1 MKGIIKH
8 LPNMIT
14 SLNLFSGCV
23 ACVFSFY
30 GDFTIATYFILLA
43 AVFDF
48 FDGFVARLLHAYSTI
63 GKELDSLADM
73 VSFGLA
79 PAVMLFSFLT
89 SINPYFAFIAFL
101 IPVFSALRLAK
112 FNVDTR
118 QTSSFIGLPTPAN
131 ALFWVFLI
139 SNIPADFVLWINPN
153 QYYYTLLITLV
164 LVAVSC
170 YMMIAELPMFAL
182 KFKNLSWG
190 DNKIRFVFLALCIVA
205 LILMQQRAFPAIIVL
220 YVFMSIL
227 NNFFSPKEEDL
238 TES

>member
-1 MKGIIKH
+1 MKSITRHI
-8 LPNMIT
+8 PNMIT

-23 ACVFSFY
+23 ACVFA
-30 GDFTIATYFILLA
+30 FTGQFTFATYFILLA

-48 FDGFVARLLHAYSTI
+48 LDGFVARLLKAYSVI

-79 PAVMLFSFLT
+79 PGVMLFSFL
-89 SINPYFAFIAFL
+89 SVINVYFAFVAFL

-118 QTSSFIGLPTPAN
+118 QTTSFIGLPTPAN

-139 SNIPADFVLWINPN
+139 SNIPPELILYLDPSK
-153 QYYYTLLITLV
+153 QYYVILISVV
-164 LVAVSC
+164 LIATSC

-182 KFKNLSWG
+182 KFKNFSWG
-190 DNKIRFVFLALCIVA
+190 DNKIRYIFLALCLISIV
-205 LILMQQRAFPAIIVL
+205 LFLQQAFPVIIVL
-220 YVFMSIL
+220 YVFMSLI
-227 NNFFSPKEEDL
+227 NNLFSKKTEDIQI
-238 TES
+238 S

>member
-1 MKGIIKH
+1 MKRITKH
-8 LPNMIT
+8 IPNMIT

-30 GDFTIATYFILLA
+30 GEYSIATYFILMA

-79 PAVMLFSFLT
+79 PAIMLFTFLST
-89 SINPYFAFIAFL
+89 LNPYFAFIAFL

-118 QTSSFIGLPTPAN
+118 QSSSFIGLPTPAN

-139 SNIPADFVLWINPN
+139 SNIPADFVLWIQPT
-153 QYYYTLLITLV
+153 QYYYTMLISLV
-164 LVAVSC
+164 LIAVSC
-170 YMMIAELPMFAL
+170 YIMVAELPMFAL
-182 KFKNLSWG
+182 KFKNFTWV
-190 DNKIRFVFLALCIVA
+190 DNKIRYVFLALSFVAIV
-205 LILMQQRAFPAIIVL
+205 LLLQRAFPVIIVL
-220 YVFMSIL
+220 YIFMSIV
-227 NNFFSPKEEDL
+227 NNFFNSPAE
-238 TES
+238 TQES